1 MELAARD
8 SRPIVLQR
16 GRARRGQ
23 TGTLRWAL
31 PIDGTRP
38 RHYCIPRSGLVQKH
52 LLNLAERKYERLRRS
67 REPPNPSCEILSRW
81 GYLRSSQ
88 DDTLET

>member
-1 MELAARD
+1 MELAAGD

-16 GRARRGQ
+16 ERARRGQ

-38 RHYCIPRSGLVQKH
+38 RHYRIPRSGLVQPVF
-52 LLNLAERKYERLRRS
+52 LLFVRFAFAICHDLPRLILRFYYGVNPNACQLAGTE
-67 REPPNPSCEILSRW
+67 
-81 GYLRSSQ
+81 
-88 DDTLET
+88 